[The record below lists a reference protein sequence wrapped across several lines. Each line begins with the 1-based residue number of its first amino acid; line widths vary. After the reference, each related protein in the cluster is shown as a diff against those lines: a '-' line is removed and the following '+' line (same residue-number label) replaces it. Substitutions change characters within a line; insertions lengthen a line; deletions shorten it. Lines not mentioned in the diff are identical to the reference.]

1 MKVLVPG
8 KPVPKTAIGECPKC
22 EAILQESVKDLLPSD
37 QTIVVPDRLLGSSC
51 CPNCGTRV
59 KMYALDS
66 NPGRTLLA
74 KVAAYETKEYARN
87 AAGFKP

>member
-8 KPVPKTAIGECPKC
+8 KATAKTAIGECPKC

-51 CPNCGTRV
+51 CPNCSTRV

-66 NPGRTLLA
+66 NPGRTLVA
-74 KVAAYETKEYARN
+74 KVAAYETQEYARS